1 MKTMTAAALLIA
13 LSAATPALADDQGNA
28 NAEQQTQPVPNR
40 GGTAGGPAHDAGRA
54 PAASGTVR
62 NTQDFD
68 ASAKHG
74 NSNFPERPE
83 SQHNHGSTSGGT
95 RN

>member
-1 MKTMTAAALLIA
+1 MRSFSVAAALV
-13 LSAATPALADDQGNA
+13 ALALAGPAYATDGNNA